1 MRSVCFCALVPPAL
15 DEVMVMEKF
24 PETNGIPLRRPV
36 EAFMVRPV
44 GKGLAAKLVG
54 LLIAVAW

>member
-1 MRSVCFCALVPPAL
+1 M